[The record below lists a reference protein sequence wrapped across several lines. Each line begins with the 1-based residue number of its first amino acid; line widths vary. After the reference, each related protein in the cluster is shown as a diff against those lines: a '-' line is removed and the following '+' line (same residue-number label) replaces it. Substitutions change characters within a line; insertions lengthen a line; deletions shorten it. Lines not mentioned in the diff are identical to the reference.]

1 MKTNIPFLLNVLQN
15 ETFLSGQFATDFI
28 DSTPSLFDLETG
40 SDDMTK
46 LLTYLGEVAV
56 NGANHPERRR
66 PRAHRRGGYP
76 AQDLRG

>member
-46 LLTYLGEVAV
+46 LLTL
-56 NGANHPERRR
+56 
-66 PRAHRRGGYP
+66 PR
-76 AQDLRG
+76 